1 MPSSP
6 NELFD
11 VVNKRDEVV
20 DRKRRAD
27 VHAEGLLHRA
37 VSVFVFNQAGHLLLQ
52 LRTATKDQ
60 YPLCWTSSCS
70 GHVDAGED
78 YDTAAT
84 RELQEE
90 LGLTTPVERLAE
102 FDAGPET
109 ANEFTVLYRTTA
121 DSIPAPD
128 PEEIER
134 VEFVEIE
141 EVKQRLAA
149 RPDDFTPPFR
159 TLFEWLVYADE

>member
-6 NELFD
+6 DELFD
-11 VVNKRDEVV
+11 VVNDRDEVIGQ
-20 DRKRRAD
+20 KRRAD
-27 VHAEGLLHRA
+27 VHAQGLLHRA
-37 VSVFVFNQAGHLLLQ
+37 VSVFVFNSAGELLLQ

-78 YDTAAT
+78 YDTAAV
-84 RELQEE
+84 RELREE
-90 LGLTTPVERLAE
+90 LGLTTPIERLAK

-121 DSIPAPD
+121 DSIPSPE

-134 VEFVEIE
+134 VEFVALS
-141 EVKQRLAA
+141 EVA
-149 RPDDFTPPFR
+149 RSVKESPDKFTPPFR
-159 TLFEWLVYADE
+159 TLFEWLKASI